1 MARYWLK
8 DPFSYSM
15 PILES
20 HVEMRLKENMVDEDG
35 EITFIFAE
43 EVHQF
48 DIERLVEGTVL
59 EL

>member
-1 MARYWLK
+1 
-8 DPFSYSM
+8 M